1 MQKQLRRQHQTLTR
15 PNILPTN
22 QQRHERA
29 LKTSFLQAAFR
40 LPLHSPFL
48 GRIMSSTPD
57 TEPIDSPKLCTYD
70 LVAQLLSTVVT
81 KILLTDTPP

>member
-57 TEPIDSPKLCTYD
+57 TEPIDSPELRDQIVSAKLRIHGGDQD
-70 LVAQLLSTVVT
+70 LAN
-81 KILLTDTPP
+81 